1 MRLSSSEWL
10 VLLCL
15 AILSD
20 LSTGP
25 SYPGWVQH
33 LGKAAYVDMTAVVV
47 DLEDGKSSIRL
58 SILNRHPEATWEGD
72 LTFTGFD
79 VEKVEVH
86 ELYSDD
92 LTAVVSSSCARRF
105 GADGVLQNSFENPE
119 NVVPKVTQFDA
130 SAWSK
135 KEGKHTVQ
143 KHSWQFLIF
152 EGKYKK

>member
-1 MRLSSSEWL
+1 
-10 VLLCL
+10 
-15 AILSD
+15 
-20 LSTGP
+20 
-25 SYPGWVQH
+25 
-33 LGKAAYVDMTAVVV
+33 MTAVVV
-47 DLEDGKSSIRL
+47 DLKDGKSSIRL
-58 SILNRHPEATWEGD
+58 SILNRHPEAAWEGD
-72 LTFTGFD
+72 LSFTGFD

-92 LTAVVSSSCARRF
+92 LTAVVSAYLAYKYK
-105 GADGVLQNSFENPE
+105 ADVILHQNSFENPE
-119 NVVPKVTQFDA
+119 NVVPKVSQLDA